1 MADDIYSYYVRPMLQ
16 DLAARIAR
24 IEEHLART
32 SGYEPAGQ
40 PAGTG
45 AGPDGQTDDFSFGSA
60 PASFGS
66 VPATSGSAPSS
77 FGPGSASSGFA
88 PGLAG
93 PMAQPPGPGS
103 PLPPDLVA
111 LARSGKAIKAIQLY
125 RELTGVSLKEA
136 KQVVDQ
142 AIRGY

>member
-1 MADDIYSYYVRPMLQ
+1 MPDQTYTHYVLPMLE
-16 DLAARIAR
+16 DLAARMAR

-32 SGYEPAGQ
+32 TGYEPAAQ
-40 PAGTG
+40 PVGMGTG
-45 AGPDGQTDDFSFGSA
+45 QRDDFSFGSA

-66 VPATSGSAPSS
+66 PAASPGPVPTSFGSAP
-77 FGPGSASSGFA
+77 A
-88 PGLAG
+88 PAG
-93 PMAQPPGPGS
+93 PMMQPPGPGS

>member
-1 MADDIYSYYVRPMLQ
+1 MPDETYTYYVRPMLQ
-16 DLAARIAR
+16 DLAARMAR

-32 SGYEPAGQ
+32 TGYEPAGQ
-40 PAGTG
+40 PTGTG
-45 AGPDGQTDDFSFGSA
+45 AAGQQDDFSFGSA

-66 VPATSGSAPSS
+66 AT
-77 FGPGSASSGFA
+77 ASSGPVPASFGSAAA
-88 PGLAG
+88 PAG

-103 PLPPDLVA
+103 PLPPDPVA

-125 RELTGVSLKEA
+125 RELTGVGLKEA

>member
-1 MADDIYSYYVRPMLQ
+1 MADEIYSYYVRPMLQ
-16 DLAARIAR
+16 DLAARMAR

-40 PAGTG
+40 PMGTG
-45 AGPDGQTDDFSFGSA
+45 AGAAGPQDDFSFGSA

-66 VPATSGSAPSS
+66 ARVSSGPVPTS
-77 FGPGSASSGFA
+77 FGSVPGQ
-88 PGLAG
+88 AG

>member
-1 MADDIYSYYVRPMLQ
+1 MADENYSYYVRPMLQ

-32 SGYEPAGQ
+32 SGYELAGQ
-40 PAGTG
+40 PMGT
-45 AGPDGQTDDFSFGSA
+45 ASPQDDFSFGSA

-66 VPATSGSAPSS
+66 APVSSGPVPTSFGSAP
-77 FGPGSASSGFA
+77 GS
-88 PGLAG
+88 AG